1 MRLSVLLSVLLV
13 SSLALADGGDFAS
26 RTDAIINGQACASET
41 LPATV
46 ALLSDGEVT
55 VFGQAQTIKTVSCT
69 GTLIAPDVVLAAA
82 HCVDMSMHTMG
93 FGTVNRESYAVT
105 FEADLVALSEQTT
118 TTFPPDTVYASSW
131 VTHPQFSMEAMGNVS
146 GPGDYYDIALLFLE
160 QPITHVQPEVVI
172 TAEEAVQL
180 QTGSV
185 LEIAGWGMTTSE
197 KQTFPPT
204 PPPKGTVGRKVCATS
219 FVGELGATEMLVGG
233 DVNTP
238 RKCHGDSGG
247 PSYLTIETEHDVKRR
262 VVGITSHAYDERDCD
277 FGGVDTRVDAFLDW
291 IETEMVKGCTDGV
304 RAWCDIP
311 GIIPAEYYN
320 QGPGEAPTGPID
332 DGVGGD
338 VRKPGCGCAGTSSG
352 LWALVVVLLAR
363 RRRSA

>member
-1 MRLSVLLSVLLV
+1 MRSFVLLSLL
-13 SSLALADGGDFAS
+13 LAPAAAFADPGEFAS
-26 RTDAIINGQACASET
+26 RSDAIINGQACASAT

-55 VFGQAQTIKTVSCT
+55 VFGQKQTIKTVSCT

-82 HCVDMSMHTMG
+82 HCVDMSMQTMG
-93 FGTVNRESYAVT
+93 FGTVDREAYAVT
-105 FEADLVALSEQTT
+105 FEADLVALSEQTS

-131 VTHPQFSMEAMGNVS
+131 VPHPQFSMDAMGNVS

-160 QPITHVQPEVVI
+160 RPITHVQPEIVI

-180 QTGSV
+180 QVGST

-233 DVNTP
+233 DVNSS

-247 PSYLTIETEHDVKRR
+247 PSYLTIETDHDVKRR
-262 VVGITSHAYDERDCD
+262 VVGVTSHAYDERDCD
-277 FGGVDTRVDAFLDW
+277 FGGVDTRVDAYLSW
-291 IETEMVKGCTDGV
+291 IDTELIKGCTDGV
-304 RAWCDIP
+304 RAWCDVP
-311 GIIPAEYYN
+311 GLIPAEYYN
-320 QGPGEAPTGPID
+320 GVPDAPTGPID
-332 DGVGGD
+332 DGRGGD
-338 VRKPGCGCAGTSSG
+338 LPDDGCGCTGTSSG
-352 LWALVVVLLAR
+352 LLALAAVLLAR
-363 RRRSA
+363 RRRFA